1 MFTALCNSQ
10 EPTSSNWR
18 LSSCHSDACIKV
30 NIHLNNMATVLFDTL
45 TPRAMEYVK
54 CKQNIMVQI
63 VIFGHD
69 LNLALAWIYA

>member
-1 MFTALCNSQ
+1 
-10 EPTSSNWR
+10 
-18 LSSCHSDACIKV
+18 
-30 NIHLNNMATVLFDTL
+30 MATVLFDTL